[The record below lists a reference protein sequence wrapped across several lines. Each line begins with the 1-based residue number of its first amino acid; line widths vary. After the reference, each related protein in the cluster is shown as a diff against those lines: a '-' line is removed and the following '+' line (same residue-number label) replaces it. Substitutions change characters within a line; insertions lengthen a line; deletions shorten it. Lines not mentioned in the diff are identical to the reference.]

1 MNELIIPLDG
11 GRGEPLYQQ
20 IYGHIRREI
29 ETRRIL
35 PGEKLPSTRLLAA
48 NLQVSRSTVDLA
60 YEQLYAEGYITSRPC
75 RGYFACEIEGLYRQP
90 ETEEIRKTPKPREGA
105 SWDFDF
111 ALNGIDR
118 DGFPYNTWRKLSRR
132 VLSEDDGTLFQLG
145 DPQGD
150 PGIRREIAAYLRHAR
165 GVQCDPEQVVVG
177 AGNDYLLLL
186 LHVILGP
193 DWKIAME
200 DPTYKSAWMDFQKM
214 GYQVCPIRPDEQ
226 GMHPGRLEE
235 TGADL
240 AYVMPSHQFPLGT
253 VMPIQRRMQLLRWAA
268 AKDRFLIEDDY
279 DSEFRYKGKPV
290 PSLQGYDTGGRVIYL
305 GTFSKSLAPAIRISY
320 MVLPRRLL
328 DRYRES
334 GRYFSA
340 TVSRVDQR
348 ILELFLGEGYFGRH
362 LNRMRSVYRA
372 KHDCLLGCLKGM
384 EGIRIKGEHAGVHI
398 LVQFGSGMS
407 EEEAV
412 RRALDAGVK
421 VYGLSEFCMEPMAM
435 KYSPATV
442 LMGYATLKEEEIR
455 EAVGRLKKVWR

>member
-177 AGNDYLLLL
+177 QHISSINY
-186 LHVILGP
+186 
-193 DWKIAME
+193 M
-200 DPTYKSAWMDFQKM
+200 
-214 GYQVCPIRPDEQ
+214 
-226 GMHPGRLEE
+226 
-235 TGADL
+235 
-240 AYVMPSHQFPLGT
+240 
-253 VMPIQRRMQLLRWAA
+253 
-268 AKDRFLIEDDY
+268 
-279 DSEFRYKGKPV
+279 SEFRRQMRLFGEIPRRTMIRHLLIFGTPFV
-290 PSLQGYDTGGRVIYL
+290 SAGRLSGQLERFGYL
-305 GTFSKSLAPAIRISY
+305 GLDENHTQADGSRLDWLLLRFLELYEESCRGMSPERRGSWFREAYSILDSYLVSRQNTSLRIFYFKSLK
-320 MVLPRRLL
+320 
-328 DRYRES
+328 D
-334 GRYFSA
+334 
-340 TVSRVDQR
+340 
-348 ILELFLGEGYFGRH
+348 GE
-362 LNRMRSVYRA
+362 
-372 KHDCLLGCLKGM
+372 
-384 EGIRIKGEHAGVHI
+384 
-398 LVQFGSGMS
+398 
-407 EEEAV
+407 
-412 RRALDAGVK
+412 
-421 VYGLSEFCMEPMAM
+421 
-435 KYSPATV
+435 
-442 LMGYATLKEEEIR
+442 
-455 EAVGRLKKVWR
+455 